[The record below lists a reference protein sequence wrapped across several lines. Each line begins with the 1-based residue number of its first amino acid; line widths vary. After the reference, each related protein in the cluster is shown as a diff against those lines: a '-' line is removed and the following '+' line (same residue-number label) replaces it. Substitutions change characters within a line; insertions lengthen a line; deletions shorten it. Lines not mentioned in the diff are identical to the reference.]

1 MSPTDN
7 SEAVDVLVEM
17 LADADDRQEEALMK
31 AIQSLSGCGHDACEL
46 GGE

>member
-1 MSPTDN
+1 MDN

-31 AIQSLSGCGHDACEL
+31 AISALSGCGHDICEIRN
-46 GGE
+46 E